1 MPGWSS
7 SLYPGIFIIV
17 TSLKETFIM
26 KPWKRLYPNI
36 IPVEVPDGVSGP
48 WSISSYEVSKEAADF
63 GAIRAAFSSERGRY
77 VPAGTYKSLKRNDYM
92 IMSNTPDEIR
102 DCSYFF
108 HKAYG
113 KILINGLG
121 LGIALDVILN
131 KLNDDDSYAVTEVI
145 VIELSQDVINLVAP
159 TFKKDPRV
167 NIINADAYEYKPI
180 GRFNAVWHDIWD
192 DITADNLPGM
202 HKLHR
207 KYGKKTDWQGS
218 WCRER
223 CELLKQTSYRRY

>member
-1 MPGWSS
+1 M
-7 SLYPGIFIIV
+7 
-17 TSLKETFIM
+17 T
-26 KPWKRLYPNI
+26 PWKSAYPKV
-36 IPVEVPDGVSGP
+36 IPVDIPDGTSGP
-48 WSISSYEVSKEAADF
+48 WAISTYKVSKDAETF
-63 GAIRAAFSSERGRY
+63 GQIRAAFSSARGRY
-77 VPAGTYKSLKRNDYM
+77 VPAGTYKSLTRNGEI

-108 HKAYG
+108 YKAQG
-113 KILINGLG
+113 RVLINGLG

-131 KLNDDDSYAVTEVI
+131 KLNEDDSPAVTEVI

-159 TFKKDPRV
+159 YFKDPRV
-167 NIINADAYEYKPI
+167 TIINADAYEYKAY
-180 GRFNAVWHDIWD
+180 GRFNAVWHDIFD
-192 DITADNLPGM
+192 NITADNLPGM

-223 CELLKQTSYRRY
+223 CEFLKRTQYY